1 MKSFST
7 SDYDDLMLLIN
18 ILLSNCVLKMNVDIV
33 NKNIEADFHDRD
45 LQVML
50 NSNPKIRKG
59 QYLDFVYVS

>member
-7 SDYDDLMLLIN
+7 SNYDDLMLLIN

-33 NKNIEADFHDRD
+33 NKNIDADFHDRD

-50 NSNPKIRKG
+50 TNNPEIRKG

>member
-7 SDYDDLMLLIN
+7 SNYDDLILLIN

-33 NKNIEADFHDRD
+33 NKNIDADFHDRD

-50 NSNPKIRKG
+50 TNNPEIRKG